1 MLTRLY
7 EIQGGAIRLDGVDVR
22 DMARSDL
29 RRQVGV
35 VAQDVFL
42 FRGTILDNLKLGCP
56 DVTDEDALAA
66 AAELGLDDVV
76 RRFPAGYREAVAER
90 GRNLSAGEKQLIAFA
105 RMLLLQPKVLVLD
118 EATSNV
124 DAHTEHLLQQAVRR
138 LLRGR
143 TSLVVAHRLAT
154 IRDADQIVVLDR
166 GRIIERGT
174 HAELIA
180 RGGHYFDLDQKQ

>member
-1 MLTRLY
+1 MTFGYRPDRPVLSGFTLDIPAGATVAVVGPTGAGKTTLLSVLTRLY

-76 RRFPAGYREAVAER
+76 RRFPAGYREAVA
-90 GRNLSAGEKQLIAFA
+90 
-105 RMLLLQPKVLVLD
+105 
-118 EATSNV
+118 
-124 DAHTEHLLQQAVRR
+124 
-138 LLRGR
+138 
-143 TSLVVAHRLAT
+143 
-154 IRDADQIVVLDR
+154 
-166 GRIIERGT
+166 
-174 HAELIA
+174 
-180 RGGHYFDLDQKQ
+180 